1 MLVTRTIAGAVQ
13 FDPTDP
19 TSGLFEFDPVPA
31 GRGEI
36 TVKIENAGYNSDGP
50 VHDIAIWLQPPGP
63 IVPGGPRIEVA
74 AVAGGNAIT
83 FVAGCVTPVP
93 RDESDQAWT
102 LRVETLGK
110 AGDATVSIY
119 YLIAGVTQ

>member
-1 MLVTRTIAGAVQ
+1 MLITRTIAGAAQ
-13 FDPTDP
+13 FDPADP
-19 TSGLFEFDPVPA
+19 ASGLFEFDLVPP

-36 TVKIENAGYNSDGP
+36 TVKIENAGYSSDGAP
-50 VHDIAIWLQPPGP
+50 HDIAIWLQPPGP

-93 RDESDQAWT
+93 RDETDQAWT

-110 AGDATVSIY
+110 TGDATVSIY

>member
-1 MLVTRTIAGAVQ
+1 MLVIRTIAGGTQ

-19 TSGLFEFDPVPA
+19 TSGLFEFDAVPV

-36 TVKIENAGYNSDGP
+36 TVKIENAGYNSDGDP
-50 VHDIAIWLQPPGP
+50 HDIEIWLQPAGP
-63 IVPGGPRIEVA
+63 IVAGGPRIEVA
-74 AVAGGNAIT
+74 SASTANRIT

-93 RDESDQAWT
+93 RDDSDQAWT
-102 LRVETLGK
+102 LRVQTSGK
-110 AGDATVSIY
+110 SGDATVSIY